1 VDSLGDL
8 GRHIVEYAFGD
19 VYTRPPRALAPRP
32 RAGHRGH
39 ARRHGRCEAQL
50 DVHLRAARNAG
61 LTVDELREV
70 LIQVAPYA
78 GFPGAIDAMRR
89 LQALEAEEAGQ

>member
-19 VYTRPPRALAPRP
+19 AYTRPSRALAPRP

-39 ARRHGRCEAQL
+39 ARRQGRCEAQL
-50 DVHLRAARNAG
+50 DVRLRAQRR

-78 GFPGAIDAMRR
+78 GFAGAIDAMLR